1 MEAADRLIRFRPNMP
16 QAYRWRAAALG
27 QLGRKEE
34 AKIALDQAIALSPTN
49 FHRHVQARP
58 PWFRPDDH
66 ALMLE
71 GLRKAGLPDE
81 PSLLLPDKPSIAV
94 LPFQNMSGDPE
105 QEYFADGMAEE
116 ILTALSRCKWLFVI
130 ARTSS
135 FTYKSRVVDVR
146 QVGRELGVR
155 YVLEGSVRRG
165 GNYLRFTAQLIDA
178 TSGAHIWADRFEGE
192 TSDVFALQDRI
203 TESVVGAIEP
213 NLQRAEIERLKQK
226 PAANLDA
233 YDLLLRAH
241 QLVYEFTPDS
251 LTAALEYLKRSL
263 AIDPHYAPAMAMMAY
278 CYNLRRYQSWAK
290 EIEAEAADAIRLSL
304 RAAELA
310 SDDANVLWMAGMA
323 IWPLPGEL
331 RRGTAWVR
339 RSLEINPNSAMAL
352 TVMGWIEA
360 IGGDKE
366 KALQLLTHARR
377 LSPRDPSAWFTFGG
391 LAIAYFRHARYEELV
406 AAAETALSHNPRY
419 AFALRFLAAGLVM
432 LGRRERATEVA
443 RLILKVEPGLTL
455 AQLRARHPDN
465 VDLQFVNVYWDALGA
480 AGIPE

>member
-1 MEAADRLIRFRPNMP
+1 M
-16 QAYRWRAAALG
+16 
-27 QLGRKEE
+27 
-34 AKIALDQAIALSPTN
+34 
-49 FHRHVQARP
+49 V
-58 PWFRPDDH
+58 
-66 ALMLE
+66 
-71 GLRKAGLPDE
+71 
-81 PSLLLPDKPSIAV
+81 AV
-94 LPFQNMSGDPE
+94 LLTVVSFVVGIVLETFGLDPATL
-105 QEYFADGMAEE
+105 FAD
-116 ILTALSRCKWLFVI
+116 ALRS
-130 ARTSS
+130 ARQ
-135 FTYKSRVVDVR
+135 VVEFGLSDVR

-226 PAANLDA
+226 PSANLDA

-263 AIDPHYAPAMAMMAY
+263 DIDPQYAPAMAMRAY
-278 CYNLRRYQSWAK
+278 CYYLRRYQSWSK
-290 EIEAEAADAIRLSL
+290 DIEAEAAEAIRLSL
-304 RAAELA
+304 RAVELA

-331 RRGTAWVR
+331 RRGTDWVR

-360 IGGDKE
+360 VGGDKE
-366 KALQLLTHARR
+366 KALQLLTQARR
-377 LSPRDPSAWFTFGG
+377 LSPRDPSAWFTFCG
-391 LAIAYFRHARYEELV
+391 LAIVYLDLRDTKSRSRRLKRRSTIILATPLRCVFLLQPSSSSG
-406 AAAETALSHNPRY
+406 AESE
-419 AFALRFLAAGLVM
+419 
-432 LGRRERATEVA
+432 RRRS
-443 RLILKVEPGLTL
+443 PS
-455 AQLRARHPDN
+455 
-465 VDLQFVNVYWDALGA
+465 
-480 AGIPE
+480 

>member
-1 MEAADRLIRFRPNMP
+1 
-16 QAYRWRAAALG
+16 
-27 QLGRKEE
+27 
-34 AKIALDQAIALSPTN
+34 
-49 FHRHVQARP
+49 
-58 PWFRPDDH
+58 
-66 ALMLE
+66 
-71 GLRKAGLPDE
+71 
-81 PSLLLPDKPSIAV
+81 
-94 LPFQNMSGDPE
+94 
-105 QEYFADGMAEE
+105 MAEE

-135 FTYKSRVVDVR
+135 FTYKSKVVDVR

-165 GNYLRFTAQLIDA
+165 GNSLRFTAQLIDA
-178 TSGAHIWADRFEGE
+178 SSGAHIWADRFEGE

-213 NLQRAEIERLKQK
+213 SLQRAEIERLKQK

-263 AIDPHYAPAMAMMAY
+263 AIDPYYAPAMAMTAY

-290 EIEAEAADAIRLSL
+290 EIEAEAAEAIRLSL
-304 RAAELA
+304 RAVELA

-331 RRGTAWVR
+331 RRGKDWVR

-360 IGGDKE
+360 VGYGPSYSGDKE

-391 LAIAYFRHARYEELV
+391 LAIAYFGLARYEESV

-432 LGRRERATEVA
+432 LGRRERAREVA
-443 RLILKVEPGLTL
+443 QLILKVEPGVTL
-455 AQLRARHPDN
+455 ARLRARHPDN
-465 VDLQFVNVYWDALGA
+465 VDLQTVNIYWDALGA